1 MRKRAGLSPFRDNI
15 LAERASLEAVVS
27 DIDKDNVLRE
37 MSKMAVNTLDANPYW
52 KYADKIRLLERL
64 EREATVMSGVTAE
77 DSSS

>member
-1 MRKRAGLSPFRDNI
+1 LSPFRDNF